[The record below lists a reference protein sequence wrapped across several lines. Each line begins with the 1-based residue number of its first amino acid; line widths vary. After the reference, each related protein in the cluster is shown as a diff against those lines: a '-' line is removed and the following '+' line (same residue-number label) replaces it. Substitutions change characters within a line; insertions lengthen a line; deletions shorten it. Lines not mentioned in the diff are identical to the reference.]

1 MPQKFPN
8 IGVAAFVDFFDV
20 KGAIDAKEAKLQWNG
35 SELRAN
41 FKFDKNEGSGKPQ
54 EKKDGK
60 VRYWTF
66 FLSSCCVV
74 LLPRFPLLGVAISC
88 VAADE
93 VIVVLM

>member
-20 KGAIDAKEAKLQWNG
+20 KGAIEAKEAKLKWNG

-54 EKKDGK
+54 EKQDGK
-60 VRYWTF
+60 TRYCAF
-66 FLSSCCVV
+66 NLCCCIVV
-74 LLPRFPLLGVAISC
+74 LLRFASLRVPLSC
-88 VAADE
+88 LAADE
-93 VIVVLM
+93 VIAVLL